1 MADHAPFPR
10 LVKRAHGFYRSL
22 WESSDPEIKRLFVE
36 LADSALPFGRLQQI
50 ANETGVPYKTLQ
62 DWRAKLIENPFYC
75 PRYPQ
80 KGVSTRVSEEIEIE
94 IAEWLRT
101 EYIEK
106 KRYCPAS
113 VVKTHIERAV
123 RTKTGEDFTA
133 GRTYVK
139 KFMHRHR
146 LSLRVPHVRRRTAP
160 NDEKVAEFLLDMDV
174 AFLQLPDNLIFN
186 VDETCWRLIN
196 GPVKTLAVVGQEE
209 VVVETACDPKSDI
222 TVIAAVSKA
231 GDRLPLYI
239 LGKGTTKR
247 CLEKYYRSP
256 VLRKHFASHSIIF
269 DYSPSGWSDREVMI
283 RYLSWLRDFA
293 GQRIIHVL
301 WDVHASHRHG
311 DVRQWAAQH
320 DVGLTF
326 IPPGQTGTW
335 QPLDRRVF
343 GDLKSRAQDLLN
355 ESVLNE
361 AFEDHDMFR
370 AISVLVKAWE
380 LLTSDAIRKAWNHF
394 ET

>member
-1 MADHAPFPR
+1 
-10 LVKRAHGFYRSL
+10 
-22 WESSDPEIKRLFVE
+22 
-36 LADSALPFGRLQQI
+36 
-50 ANETGVPYKTLQ
+50 
-62 DWRAKLIENPFYC
+62 
-75 PRYPQ
+75 
-80 KGVSTRVSEEIEIE
+80 
-94 IAEWLRT
+94 
-101 EYIEK
+101 
-106 KRYCPAS
+106 
-113 VVKTHIERAV
+113 
-123 RTKTGEDFTA
+123 
-133 GRTYVK
+133 
-139 KFMHRHR
+139 MHRHR
-146 LSLRVPHVRRRTAP
+146 LAFRVPHVRRRTAP

-174 AFLQLPDNLIFN
+174 AFVQLPENLIFN

-231 GDRLPLYI
+231 GDRLALYI

-355 ESVLNE
+355 ESVLHE